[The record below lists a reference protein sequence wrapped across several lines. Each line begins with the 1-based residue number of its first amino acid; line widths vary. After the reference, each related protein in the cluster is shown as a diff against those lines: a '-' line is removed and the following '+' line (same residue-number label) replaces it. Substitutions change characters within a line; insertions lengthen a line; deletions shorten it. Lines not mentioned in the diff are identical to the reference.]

1 MIYTAHT
8 DVFPVDEREYQRL
21 LAHQVRWL
29 DKTGTVSVPQDTRAD
44 VAAKPAEGRGSTRIQ
59 ASLSSIGVGMG
70 LWIWIPRSD
79 RNNVL
84 AEWKGDSELLLSDNV
99 REEYAEES
107 E

>member
-1 MIYTAHT
+1 M
-8 DVFPVDEREYQRL
+8 
-21 LAHQVRWL
+21 
-29 DKTGTVSVPQDTRAD
+29 PQDTRAD